1 MITLNQT
8 IIIPDTI
15 LVQEIDSEMVLMDIN
30 SDSYYGL
37 DEVGCSI
44 WKVIEASHGLLESY
58 NRLLEIY
65 DVEPETLKKDLL
77 TFVET
82 LAQNGL
88 IRYQKEK
95 DQDN

>member
-15 LVQEIDSEMVLMDIN
+15 FVQEIDSEMVLMDIN
-30 SDSYYGL
+30 SDNYYGL

>member
-1 MITLNQT
+1 MMTLNQT

-15 LVQEIDSEMVLMDIN
+15 FVQEIDSEMVLMDIN